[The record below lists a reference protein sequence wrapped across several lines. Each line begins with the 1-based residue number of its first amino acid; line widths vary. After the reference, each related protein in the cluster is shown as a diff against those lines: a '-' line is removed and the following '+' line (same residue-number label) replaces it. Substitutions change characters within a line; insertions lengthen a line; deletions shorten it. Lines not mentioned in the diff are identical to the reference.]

1 MDTITDQTSENI
13 DRTVSGLKDGV
24 SAATASLHQAQTAL
38 ADGVQKMM
46 KTTEELLSFSQGNIE
61 AVTRSSQ
68 ILSSGVQEIGQT
80 MAASAKT
87 SMDETM
93 AIFKSVAGLK
103 SFKDLF
109 DLQSSYLRSTIER
122 SVSQA
127 SQLTETS
134 MKLSERAFAPIAAR
148 IEVATRKFGRVG

>member
-1 MDTITDQTSENI
+1 MDTITQHTNENI

-24 SAATASLHQAQTAL
+24 STATAGLQQAHTVV

-46 KTTEELLSFSQGNIE
+46 KTTEEFISFSHGNFE
-61 AVTRSSQ
+61 AMARSGQ

-80 MAASAKT
+80 VAASAKT
-87 SMDETM
+87 SLDET
-93 AIFKSVAGLK
+93 IGVFKSAAGLK

-109 DLQSSYLRSTIER
+109 DLQSNYVRATLER

-134 MKLSERAFAPIAAR
+134 MKLSERAFAPLAAR
-148 IEVATRKFGRVG
+148 IAAATQKFGRIG